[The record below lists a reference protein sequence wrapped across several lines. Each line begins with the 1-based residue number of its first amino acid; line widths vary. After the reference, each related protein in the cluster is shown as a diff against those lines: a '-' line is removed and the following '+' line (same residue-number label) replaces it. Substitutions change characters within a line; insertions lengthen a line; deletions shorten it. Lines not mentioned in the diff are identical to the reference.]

1 LTSTST
7 DVRSLALRASFAGKH
22 IKAIKAFT
30 GAEILVGNG
39 FDSLAYVFVSGSEAA
54 CSLAELIV
62 RDVFADVPP
71 YTWAVECM
79 RVCVS
84 VVHNGIDKFVYV
96 GWEGFS
102 WRSNTCLAT
111 AELWFACARRRRQA
125 KKEELAAAAAA
136 AAAAAVRMKAKT
148 DSEEEGEKA
157 VEEDKPTYAQI
168 VSKKATQATQ
178 ATQAVKKDD
187 ADVKAEARKE
197 GGWFLTGARESISK
211 SPFGLVSHDEFE
223 AAYTVVE
230 VAKLASERDSEHES
244 ESSDAESVGPH
255 LEGCGRPCKSMFV

>member
-1 LTSTST
+1 MTSTSI
-7 DVRSLALRASFAGKH
+7 DVRSLALRASFTGKH
-22 IKAIKAFT
+22 INAIKAFT
-30 GAEILVGNG
+30 GAEILVRGG
-39 FDSLAYVFVSGSEAA
+39 FDSLTYVFVSGSEAA

-62 RDVFADVPP
+62 RDVLADLPP
-71 YTWAVECM
+71 YTWAVQCM

-84 VVHNGIDKFVYV
+84 VVHNGIDKFVYI

-102 WRSNTCLAT
+102 WRSNTRLAT
-111 AELWFACARRRRQA
+111 AELWFASARQRRPA

-136 AAAAAVRMKAKT
+136 AAVPIKAKT
-148 DSEEEGEKA
+148 ESAKEGEKA
-157 VEEDKPTYAQI
+157 VEEDRPTYAQI
-168 VSKKATQATQ
+168 VSKKATQA
-178 ATQAVKKDD
+178 VKKED

-211 SPFGLVSHDEFE
+211 SPFELVSHDDFE

-230 VAKLASERDSEHES
+230 VVKLASEHDSEHENEH

-255 LEGCGRPCKSMFV
+255 LEGEGCGRPCQSMCVI